1 MKKMTA
7 SKPRSLSAWR
17 GLLFFFLAFVGLEL
31 HANQKVTCL
40 LPLASDQQ
48 GQAVPS
54 SLFPDASFGGGN
66 AGWEAYMKLWVAH
79 HQDPGNLD
87 VRRFLGL
94 PIAEPFV
101 FQARRGRTSPRWLGW
116 QAGTFAQV
124 ETSHFSI
131 YSTADENIT
140 RRVAEDLERC
150 FWIWTQMFFPLWEG
164 SVQVSSVL
172 AEYQPSESIIDFL
185 SAKRPRLS
193 IRRRFQVVLLKDAEQ
208 YRQTL
213 QSEDAGIEVSTGF
226 YSDSLKTIFLYD
238 NKQDASET
246 RRHELTHQL
255 FREAT
260 RSSLGQASPGEAE
273 GFWLVEGIAGYMESL
288 SIGTRSATVGG
299 WDAPRLQYARYRV
312 LAGGDLIAAEELM
325 RDGQREAQQRSDLSR
340 WYSHSI
346 AHVHAL
352 MDGGDVDS
360 RRWVY
365 HRLGALYRTRSPME
379 SLENEKAIDAEI
391 IQSWGRGLQ
400 QYLQVND
407 AVLESAPPEKP
418 LRVLCLTGCEVTET
432 GLQKIPVSQRLTW
445 LDLARLPIGNQ
456 AVERLIPDP
465 SGLQQLT
472 LEVTRVDNEL
482 SDWIREAKSLRELDM
497 SWTQVGDV
505 FLQSA
510 TEARSLSVLWMTGTR
525 ITDTSVDALL
535 RLPNLESLD
544 VQRTQISE
552 AGLERIRSA
561 RPDLQLNPLELRSP

>member
-1 MKKMTA
+1 MCIRD
-7 SKPRSLSAWR
+7 S
-17 GLLFFFLAFVGLEL
+17 
-31 HANQKVTCL
+31 L

-54 SLFPDASFGGGN
+54 SLFPDTSFGGGN
-66 AGWEAYMKLWVAH
+66 EGWEAYMKLWVAH

-238 NKQDASET
+238 DKQDASET

-288 SIGTRSATVGG
+288 LS
-299 WDAPRLQYARYRV
+299 
-312 LAGGDLIAAEELM
+312 LI
-325 RDGQREAQQRSDLSR
+325 
-340 WYSHSI
+340 HI
-346 AHVHAL
+346 
-352 MDGGDVDS
+352 
-360 RRWVY
+360 
-365 HRLGALYRTRSPME
+365 
-379 SLENEKAIDAEI
+379 
-391 IQSWGRGLQ
+391 
-400 QYLQVND
+400 
-407 AVLESAPPEKP
+407 
-418 LRVLCLTGCEVTET
+418 
-432 GLQKIPVSQRLTW
+432 
-445 LDLARLPIGNQ
+445 
-456 AVERLIPDP
+456 
-465 SGLQQLT
+465 
-472 LEVTRVDNEL
+472 
-482 SDWIREAKSLRELDM
+482 
-497 SWTQVGDV
+497 
-505 FLQSA
+505 
-510 TEARSLSVLWMTGTR
+510 
-525 ITDTSVDALL
+525 
-535 RLPNLESLD
+535 
-544 VQRTQISE
+544 
-552 AGLERIRSA
+552 
-561 RPDLQLNPLELRSP
+561 